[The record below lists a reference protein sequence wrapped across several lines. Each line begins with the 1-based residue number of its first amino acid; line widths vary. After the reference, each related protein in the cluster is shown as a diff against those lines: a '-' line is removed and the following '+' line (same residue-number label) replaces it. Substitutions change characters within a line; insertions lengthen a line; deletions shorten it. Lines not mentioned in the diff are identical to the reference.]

1 MTTYDETSIGDVS
14 PENGWTEFV
23 MLRGPFWA
31 KPIDDGDEVVTPF
44 GTVEVTDPAFVA
56 FDPEGDPFVIP
67 YDGFIRLFTASD
79 ADGFISPGGWFGQT
93 LPAEALF
100 LLYDSSVN
108 SGVEE
113 VNGMSMETFR
123 RIVRIMQSIVKGT
136 YWEVADGEYAEP
148 TLPVSVSVDGYACVF
163 DALGD
168 PDEVLSLGVPYGVTI
183 TPEV

>member
-1 MTTYDETSIGDVS
+1 
-14 PENGWTEFV
+14 
-23 MLRGPFWA
+23 
-31 KPIDDGDEVVTPF
+31 
-44 GTVEVTDPAFVA
+44 
-56 FDPEGDPFVIP
+56 
-67 YDGFIRLFTASD
+67 
-79 ADGFISPGGWFGQT
+79 
-93 LPAEALF
+93 
-100 LLYDSSVN
+100 
-108 SGVEE
+108 VEE